1 MRTNAAL
8 APRYHE
14 IYGIYVIGLFCAE
27 SGWASPTRDI
37 AEPIAG
43 GANDYFDPGSCNT
56 WERGG
61 REEEEERHRDGTIK
75 ITKCKMLIGAEI
87 EKKSHT

>member
-8 APRYHE
+8 APRYRE

-27 SGWASPTRDI
+27 PGWASPTCGI

-43 GANDYFDPGSCNT
+43 GANDYFDPGSCYT
-56 WERGG
+56 WKRQKER
-61 REEEEERHRDGTIK
+61 ERKRDGTIK
-75 ITKCKMLIGAEI
+75 MTKCKMLIGAEI
-87 EKKSHT
+87 EKKSHA